1 MISFKNDYAEGAHPS
16 ILKALMETNLQQ
28 EDGYGE
34 DRFCRE
40 AAALIRK
47 AVGREDVDVHFLTG
61 GTQTNLIG
69 ISAFLRPHEAA
80 IAADSGHI
88 LVHETGAIEATG
100 HKAISMPAV
109 HGKLT
114 PDAIQAAVDAHTDEH
129 MVKPALVYISQTTEV
144 GTVYSLAEL
153 EAIRAV
159 CTRNR
164 LLLFVDGARLGSA
177 LTARGADMTLP
188 DLARLADA
196 FYIGGTKNGA
206 LIGEAFLICNDALK
220 TDFRFLMKQRG
231 ALLAKGRLIGIQF
244 LEMFRG
250 NLYVELARYA
260 NDMAARL
267 EAGLSALGVRFLVP
281 SASNQLF
288 PILPNAVIERLAQS
302 YAFHVWAKEDDTHAS
317 IRLVTSW
324 ATEEDAVRRLLD
336 DLGQLL
342 AV

>member
-16 ILKALMETNLQQ
+16 ILRALMETNLLQ
-28 EDGYGE
+28 EEGYGE

-40 AAALIRK
+40 AAGLIRR

-100 HKAISMPAV
+100 HKVISMPAV
-109 HGKLT
+109 EGKLT
-114 PDAIQAAVDAHTDEH
+114 PEAIQTAVDTHTDEH
-129 MVKPALVYISQTTEV
+129 MVKPALVYISQSIEV
-144 GTVYSLAEL
+144 GSVYSLHEL

-164 LLLFVDGARLGSA
+164 LLLYVDGARLGSA

-206 LIGEAFLICNDALK
+206 LIGEAFVIGNPALK
-220 TDFRFLMKQRG
+220 ADFRFLMKQRG
-231 ALLAKGRLIGIQF
+231 ALLAKGRLLGIQF
-244 LEMFRG
+244 LELFRDG
-250 NLYVELARYA
+250 LYLKLARHA
-260 NDMAARL
+260 NEMAARL
-267 EAGLSALGVRFLVP
+267 EEGLAALGIRFLVP

-288 PILPNAVIERLAQS
+288 PILPNAVIDRLAQT
-302 YAFHVWAKEDDTHAS
+302 YAFHVWAREDDTHAS

-324 ATEEDAVRRLLD
+324 ATEEAAVRRLLD
-336 DLGQLL
+336 DLGALL
-342 AV
+342 AS

>member
-16 ILKALMETNLQQ
+16 ILKALAETNLQQ
-28 EDGYGE
+28 EEGYGE
-34 DRFCRE
+34 DSFCRE
-40 AAALIRK
+40 AAVLIRK
-47 AVGREDVDVHFLTG
+47 AVDRQDVDVHFLTG

-80 IAADSGHI
+80 VAAESGHI

-100 HKAISMPAV
+100 HKVISMPAV

-114 PDAIQAAVDAHTDEH
+114 PEAIQAAVDAHTDEH

-159 CTRNR
+159 CSRNR

-206 LIGEAFLICNDALK
+206 LIGEAFIICNDALK

-244 LEMFRG
+244 LELFRG
-250 NLYVELARYA
+250 DLYCELARHA
-260 NDMAARL
+260 NDMAALL

-288 PILPNAVIERLAQS
+288 PVLPNAVIDRLAQS
-302 YAFHVWAKEDDTHAS
+302 YAFHVWAKEDDAHAS

-324 ATEEDAVRRLLD
+324 ATEEATVRRLLD

-342 AV
+342 AR